1 MGSAHPTYIF
11 LNNPIY
17 ITMSEEPDTNNNNV
31 KSGSN
36 LEKLL
41 KKGEFVVTSELGPPR
56 GASREAVEKKAELL
70 KGYADAFNLTDCQ
83 TAMVRLSSIASGS
96 ILLDMGMEP
105 VVQMT
110 CRDRNR
116 IAMQSDILGA
126 ASLGMKNLLCLTGD
140 HQCFGDH
147 PEAKGVFDIDSIQLL
162 DMFRQMRDEK
172 KFQSGEELKSEEP
185 KLFLGAAVN
194 PFADPFQYRAARLAK
209 KVKAG
214 ADFIQ
219 TQIIYNVE
227 KFEEWMGMVRAMGLH
242 EKVAI
247 LAGVTPIRSLGM
259 AKYMK
264 KNVPG
269 MDVPDELIKRLEGA
283 EKKKAEGINICLE
296 VIERVKEIEGVSGV
310 HIMAVEWEEIVPE
323 ITERA
328 GLLPRPTP

>member
-1 MGSAHPTYIF
+1 M
-11 LNNPIY
+11 N
-17 ITMSEEPDTNNNNV
+17 EEHNTNNNDV

-41 KKGEFVVTSELGPPR
+41 RNGEFVVTSELGPPR
-56 GASREAVEKKAELL
+56 GASREDVEKKAELL

-83 TAMVRLSSIASGS
+83 TAMVRLSSIASGA

-147 PEAKGVFDIDSIQLL
+147 PEAKGVFDLDSINQL

-185 KLFLGAAVN
+185 KLFLGAAEN

-227 KFEEWMGMVRAMGLH
+227 KFEEWMSMVRAMGLH
-242 EKVAI
+242 KKVSI
-247 LAGVTPIRSLGM
+247 LAGVTPIRSVGM

-283 EKKKAEGINICLE
+283 EKKKAEGISICLE
-296 VIERVKEIEGVSGV
+296 VIERVRKIEGVSGV

>member
-1 MGSAHPTYIF
+1 M
-11 LNNPIY
+11 N
-17 ITMSEEPDTNNNNV
+17 EEQNTNNNDV

-36 LEKLL
+36 LERLL

-70 KGYADAFNLTDCQ
+70 KGHADAFNLTDCQ
-83 TAMVRLSSIASGS
+83 TAMVRLSSIASGA

-162 DMFRQMRDEK
+162 DMLRQMRDEK
-172 KFQSGEELKSEEP
+172 KFQSGEELKTEEP
-185 KLFLGAAVN
+185 KLFLGAAEN

-227 KFEEWMGMVRAMGLH
+227 KFEEWMEMVRAMGLH
-242 EKVAI
+242 EKVSI

-296 VIERVKEIEGVSGV
+296 VIERVRKIEGVAGV

-328 GLLPRPTP
+328 GLLPRPIL

>member
-1 MGSAHPTYIF
+1 
-11 LNNPIY
+11 
-17 ITMSEEPDTNNNNV
+17 MSEERVTNNNNL

-41 KKGEFVVTSELGPPR
+41 RKGEFVVTSELGPPR

-83 TAMVRLSSIASGS
+83 TAMVRLSSIASGA

-105 VVQMT
+105 VVQLT

-126 ASLGMKNLLCLTGD
+126 AALGMKNLLCLTGD

-147 PEAKGVFDIDSIQLL
+147 PEAKGVFDLDSINQL

-172 KFQSGEELKSEEP
+172 KFQSGEELKTEEP
-185 KLFLGAAVN
+185 KLFLGAAEN

-227 KFEEWMGMVRAMGLH
+227 KFEEWMSMVRAMGLH
-242 EKVAI
+242 EKVSI
-247 LAGVTPIRSLGM
+247 LAGVTPVRSLGM

-296 VIERVKEIEGVSGV
+296 VIERVRQIEGVSGV
-310 HIMAVEWEEIVPE
+310 HIMAVEWEEIVSE

>member
-1 MGSAHPTYIF
+1 
-11 LNNPIY
+11 
-17 ITMSEEPDTNNNNV
+17 MSEEHNTNNNDV

-41 KKGEFVVTSELGPPR
+41 RKGEFVVTPELGPPR
-56 GASREAVEKKAELL
+56 GASREDVEKKAELL

-83 TAMVRLSSIASGS
+83 TAMVRLSSIASGA

-147 PEAKGVFDIDSIQLL
+147 PEAKGVFDLDSINQL

-185 KLFLGAAVN
+185 KLFLGAAEN

-227 KFEEWMGMVRAMGLH
+227 KFEQWMSMVREMGLH
-242 EKVAI
+242 KKVSI

-269 MDVPDELIKRLEGA
+269 MDVPDEIIKRLEGA

-296 VIERVKEIEGVSGV
+296 VIERVRKIEGVAGV

>member
-1 MGSAHPTYIF
+1 
-11 LNNPIY
+11 
-17 ITMSEEPDTNNNNV
+17 MSEEHDTNTNDF
-31 KSGSN
+31 KAGSN

-41 KKGEFVVTSELGPPR
+41 RNGEFVVTSELGPPR
-56 GASREAVEKKAELL
+56 GSSREAVEKKAELL

-83 TAMVRLSSIASGS
+83 TAMVRLSSIASGA

-126 ASLGMKNLLCLTGD
+126 AALGMKNLLCLTGD

-147 PEAKGVFDIDSIQLL
+147 PEAKGVFDLDSINQL

-185 KLFLGAAVN
+185 KLFLGAAEN

-227 KFEEWMGMVRAMGLH
+227 KFEEWMSMVRDMGLH
-242 EKVAI
+242 KKVFI

-269 MDVPDELIKRLEGA
+269 MDVPDEIIKRLEGA

-296 VIERVKEIEGVSGV
+296 VIEKVRTIEGVSGV

>member
-1 MGSAHPTYIF
+1 
-11 LNNPIY
+11 
-17 ITMSEEPDTNNNNV
+17 MSEEHGTNNNL

-41 KKGEFVVTSELGPPR
+41 RKGEFVVTSELGPPR
-56 GASREAVEKKAELL
+56 GASRKAVEEKAALL

-83 TAMVRLSSIASGS
+83 TAMVRLSSIASGA
-96 ILLDMGMEP
+96 ILLNMGMEP
-105 VVQMT
+105 VVQLT

-126 ASLGMKNLLCLTGD
+126 AALGMKNLLCLTGD

-147 PEAKGVFDIDSIQLL
+147 PEAKGVFDLDSINQL

-172 KFQSGEELKSEEP
+172 KFQSGGELKTEEP
-185 KLFLGAAVN
+185 KLFLGAAEN

-209 KVKAG
+209 KIKAG

-227 KFEEWMGMVRAMGLH
+227 KFEQWRGMVREMGLH
-242 EKVAI
+242 KKVSI

-269 MDVPDELIKRLEGA
+269 MDVPDEIIKRLEGA

-296 VIERVKEIEGVSGV
+296 VIERVRKIEGVAGV

>member
-1 MGSAHPTYIF
+1 
-11 LNNPIY
+11 
-17 ITMSEEPDTNNNNV
+17 MSENNDTSDF
-31 KSGSN
+31 KAGSN

-41 KKGEFVVTSELGPPR
+41 RKGEFVVTSELGPPR

-83 TAMVRLSSIASGS
+83 TAMVRLSSIASGA

-126 ASLGMKNLLCLTGD
+126 AALGMKNLLCLTGD

-147 PEAKGVFDIDSIQLL
+147 PEAKGVFDLDSINQL

-185 KLFLGAAVN
+185 KLFLGAAEN

-227 KFEEWMGMVRAMGLH
+227 KFEEWMSMVRDMGLH
-242 EKVAI
+242 KKVFI

-269 MDVPDELIKRLEGA
+269 MDVPDEIIKRLEGA

-296 VIERVKEIEGVSGV
+296 VIEKVRTIEGVSGV

>member
-1 MGSAHPTYIF
+1 M
-11 LNNPIY
+11 N
-17 ITMSEEPDTNNNNV
+17 EEHETNDNL

-36 LEKLL
+36 LERLL
-41 KKGEFVVTSELGPPR
+41 RQGEFVVTSELGPPR
-56 GASREAVEKKAELL
+56 GASRKAVEEKAELL

-83 TAMVRLSSIASGS
+83 TAMVRLSSIASGA
-96 ILLDMGMEP
+96 ILLNMGMEP
-105 VVQMT
+105 VVQLT

-126 ASLGMKNLLCLTGD
+126 AALGMKNLLCLTGD

-147 PEAKGVFDIDSIQLL
+147 PEAKGVFDLDSINQL

-172 KFQSGEELKSEEP
+172 KFQSGEELKTEEP
-185 KLFLGAAVN
+185 KLFLGAAEN

-227 KFEEWMGMVRAMGLH
+227 KFEEWMGMVREMGLH
-242 EKVAI
+242 KKVSI

-269 MDVPDELIKRLEGA
+269 MDVPDEIIKRLEGA

-296 VIERVKEIEGVSGV
+296 VIERVRKIEGVSGV

-328 GLLPRPTP
+328 GLLPRPVL

>member
-1 MGSAHPTYIF
+1 
-11 LNNPIY
+11 
-17 ITMSEEPDTNNNNV
+17 MSEEHNTNNNDV

-41 KKGEFVVTSELGPPR
+41 RKGEFVVTSELGPPR
-56 GASREAVEKKAELL
+56 GASREDVEKKAELL

-83 TAMVRLSSIASGS
+83 TAMVRLSSIASGA

-147 PEAKGVFDIDSIQLL
+147 PEAKGVFDLDSINQL

-185 KLFLGAAVN
+185 KLFLGAAEN

-227 KFEEWMGMVRAMGLH
+227 KFEEWMSMVRAMGLH
-242 EKVAI
+242 EKVSI
-247 LAGVTPIRSLGM
+247 LAGVTPVRSLGM

-296 VIERVKEIEGVSGV
+296 VIERVRQIEGVSGV
-310 HIMAVEWEEIVPE
+310 HIMAVEWEEIVSE

>member
-1 MGSAHPTYIF
+1 
-11 LNNPIY
+11 
-17 ITMSEEPDTNNNNV
+17 MSEEHNTNNNNV

-41 KKGEFVVTSELGPPR
+41 RNGEFVVTSELGPPR
-56 GASREAVEKKAELL
+56 GASREDVEKKAELL

-83 TAMVRLSSIASGS
+83 TAMVRLSSIASGA

-147 PEAKGVFDIDSIQLL
+147 PEAKGVFDLDSINQL

-172 KFQSGEELKSEEP
+172 KFQSGEDLKSEEP
-185 KLFLGAAVN
+185 TLFLGAAEN

-227 KFEEWMGMVRAMGLH
+227 KFEEWMSMVRAMGLH
-242 EKVAI
+242 EKVSI

-296 VIERVKEIEGVSGV
+296 VIERVRQIEGVSGV
-310 HIMAVEWEEIVPE
+310 HIMAVEWEEIVSE

>member
-1 MGSAHPTYIF
+1 
-11 LNNPIY
+11 
-17 ITMSEEPDTNNNNV
+17 MSEEHNTNNNF

-56 GASREAVEKKAELL
+56 GASRQAVEKKAELL

-83 TAMVRLSSIASGS
+83 TAMVRLSSIASGA

-105 VVQMT
+105 VVQLT

-126 ASLGMKNLLCLTGD
+126 AALGMKNLLCLTGD

-147 PEAKGVFDIDSIQLL
+147 PEAKGVFDLDSINQL

-172 KFQSGEELKSEEP
+172 KFQSGEELKTEGP
-185 KLFLGAAVN
+185 KLFLGAAEN

-242 EKVAI
+242 KKVSI

-296 VIERVKEIEGVSGV
+296 VIERVREIEGVSGV

-328 GLLPRPTP
+328 GLLPRPTL

>member
-1 MGSAHPTYIF
+1 
-11 LNNPIY
+11 
-17 ITMSEEPDTNNNNV
+17 MSEEHNTNNNNV

-41 KKGEFVVTSELGPPR
+41 RKGEFVVTSELGPPR
-56 GASREAVEKKAELL
+56 GASREDVEKKAELL

-83 TAMVRLSSIASGS
+83 TAMVRLSSIASGA

-147 PEAKGVFDIDSIQLL
+147 PEAKGVFDLDSINQL

-172 KFQSGEELKSEEP
+172 KFQSGEDLKSEEP
-185 KLFLGAAVN
+185 KLFLGAAEN

-227 KFEEWMGMVRAMGLH
+227 KFEEWMSMVRAMGLH
-242 EKVAI
+242 EKVSI

-296 VIERVKEIEGVSGV
+296 VIERVRQIEGVSGV

>member
-1 MGSAHPTYIF
+1 
-11 LNNPIY
+11 
-17 ITMSEEPDTNNNNV
+17 MSEEHDTNNNNL

-41 KKGEFVVTSELGPPR
+41 RKGEFVVTSELGPPR

-83 TAMVRLSSIASGS
+83 TAMVRLSSIASGA

-105 VVQMT
+105 VVQLT

-126 ASLGMKNLLCLTGD
+126 AALGMKNLLCLTGD

-147 PEAKGVFDIDSIQLL
+147 PEAKGVFDLDSINQL

-172 KFQSGEELKSEEP
+172 KFQSGEDLKTEEP
-185 KLFLGAAVN
+185 KLFLGAAEN
-194 PFADPFQYRAARLAK
+194 RFADPFQYRAARLAK

-227 KFEEWMGMVRAMGLH
+227 KFEEWMSMVRAMGLH
-242 EKVAI
+242 KKVSI

-296 VIERVKEIEGVSGV
+296 VIERVRKIEGVSGV

>member
-1 MGSAHPTYIF
+1 
-11 LNNPIY
+11 
-17 ITMSEEPDTNNNNV
+17 MSEEHDTNNNNL
-31 KSGSN
+31 KAGSN

-41 KKGEFVVTSELGPPR
+41 RKGEFVVTSELGPPR

-83 TAMVRLSSIASGS
+83 TAMVRLSSIASGA
-96 ILLDMGMEP
+96 ILLNMGMEP
-105 VVQMT
+105 VVQLT

-126 ASLGMKNLLCLTGD
+126 AALGMKNLLCLTGD

-147 PEAKGVFDIDSIQLL
+147 PEAKGVFDMDSINQL

-172 KFQSGEELKSEEP
+172 KFQSGEELKTEEP
-185 KLFLGAAVN
+185 KLFLGAAEN

-227 KFEEWMGMVRAMGLH
+227 KFEEWMSMVRGMGLH
-242 EKVAI
+242 KKVSI

-269 MDVPDELIKRLEGA
+269 MDVPDEIIKRLEGA

-296 VIERVKEIEGVSGV
+296 VIERVREIEGVSGV

>member
-1 MGSAHPTYIF
+1 
-11 LNNPIY
+11 
-17 ITMSEEPDTNNNNV
+17 MSEEHDTNNNV

-41 KKGEFVVTSELGPPR
+41 RKGEFVVTSELGPPR
-56 GASREAVEKKAELL
+56 GASREEVEKKAELL

-83 TAMVRLSSIASGS
+83 TAMVRLSSIASGA
-96 ILLDMGMEP
+96 ILLNMGMEP
-105 VVQMT
+105 VVQLT

-126 ASLGMKNLLCLTGD
+126 AALGMKNLLCLTGD

-147 PEAKGVFDIDSIQLL
+147 PEAKGVFDLDSINQL

-172 KFQSGEELKSEEP
+172 KFQSGEELKTEEP
-185 KLFLGAAVN
+185 KLFLGAAEN

-227 KFEEWMGMVRAMGLH
+227 KFEEWMSMVRDMGLH
-242 EKVAI
+242 KKVSI

-296 VIERVKEIEGVSGV
+296 VIERVKKIEGVSGV

-328 GLLPRPTP
+328 GLLPRPAL

>member
-1 MGSAHPTYIF
+1 
-11 LNNPIY
+11 
-17 ITMSEEPDTNNNNV
+17 MSEEHNTNNNNV

-41 KKGEFVVTSELGPPR
+41 RKGEFVVTSELGPPR
-56 GASREAVEKKAELL
+56 GASREDVEKKAELL

-83 TAMVRLSSIASGS
+83 TAMVRLSSIASGA

-147 PEAKGVFDIDSIQLL
+147 PEAKGVFDLDSINQL

-172 KFQSGEELKSEEP
+172 KFQSGEDLKSEEP
-185 KLFLGAAVN
+185 KLFLGAAEN

-227 KFEEWMGMVRAMGLH
+227 KFEEWMSMVRAMGLH
-242 EKVAI
+242 EKVSI

-296 VIERVKEIEGVSGV
+296 VIERVRQIEGVSGV
-310 HIMAVEWEEIVPE
+310 HIMAVEWEEIVSE

>member
-1 MGSAHPTYIF
+1 
-11 LNNPIY
+11 
-17 ITMSEEPDTNNNNV
+17 MSEEHDTNNNL

-83 TAMVRLSSIASGS
+83 TAMVRLSSIASGA

-105 VVQMT
+105 VVQLT

-126 ASLGMKNLLCLTGD
+126 AALGMKNLLCLTGD

-147 PEAKGVFDIDSIQLL
+147 PEAKGVFDLDSINQL

-172 KFQSGEELKSEEP
+172 KFQSGEELKTEEP
-185 KLFLGAAVN
+185 KLFLGAAEN

-227 KFEEWMGMVRAMGLH
+227 KFDEWMSMVRAMGLH
-242 EKVAI
+242 KKVSI

-296 VIERVKEIEGVSGV
+296 VIERVRKIEGVSGV

>member
-1 MGSAHPTYIF
+1 
-11 LNNPIY
+11 
-17 ITMSEEPDTNNNNV
+17 MSEEHNTNNNDV

-41 KKGEFVVTSELGPPR
+41 RKGEFVVTSELGPPR
-56 GASREAVEKKAELL
+56 GASREDVEKKAEFL

-83 TAMVRLSSIASGS
+83 TAMVRLSSIASGA

-172 KFQSGEELKSEEP
+172 KFQSGEDLKSEEP
-185 KLFLGAAVN
+185 KLFLGAAEN

-227 KFEEWMGMVRAMGLH
+227 KFEQWMSMVREMGLH
-242 EKVAI
+242 KKVSI

-269 MDVPDELIKRLEGA
+269 MDVPDEIIKRLEGA

-296 VIERVKEIEGVSGV
+296 VIERVRKIEGVAGV

>member
-1 MGSAHPTYIF
+1 
-11 LNNPIY
+11 
-17 ITMSEEPDTNNNNV
+17 MSEEHNTNNNDV

-41 KKGEFVVTSELGPPR
+41 RKGEFVVTSELGPPR
-56 GASREAVEKKAELL
+56 GASREDVEKKAELL

-83 TAMVRLSSIASGS
+83 TAMVRLSSIASGA

-147 PEAKGVFDIDSIQLL
+147 PEAKGVFDLDSINQL

-185 KLFLGAAVN
+185 KLFLGAAEN

-227 KFEEWMGMVRAMGLH
+227 KFEEWMSMVRAMGLH
-242 EKVAI
+242 EKVSI

-283 EKKKAEGINICLE
+283 GKKKAEGINICLE
-296 VIERVKEIEGVSGV
+296 VIERVRQIEGVSGV

>member
-1 MGSAHPTYIF
+1 
-11 LNNPIY
+11 
-17 ITMSEEPDTNNNNV
+17 MSEEHDTNNNNF
-31 KSGSN
+31 KAGSN

-41 KKGEFVVTSELGPPR
+41 RKGEFVVTSELGPPR

-83 TAMVRLSSIASGS
+83 TVMVRLSSIASGA
-96 ILLDMGMEP
+96 ILLNMGMEP
-105 VVQMT
+105 VVQLT

-126 ASLGMKNLLCLTGD
+126 AALGMKNLLCLTGD

-147 PEAKGVFDIDSIQLL
+147 PEAKGVFDLDSINQL

-172 KFQSGEELKSEEP
+172 KFQSGEELKTEEP
-185 KLFLGAAVN
+185 KLFLGAAEN

-227 KFEEWMGMVRAMGLH
+227 KFEEWMGMVRDMGLH
-242 EKVAI
+242 KKVFI

-296 VIERVKEIEGVSGV
+296 VIEKVRRIEGVSGV

-328 GLLPRPTP
+328 GLLPRPAP

>member
-1 MGSAHPTYIF
+1 
-11 LNNPIY
+11 
-17 ITMSEEPDTNNNNV
+17 MSEEHNTNNNDV

-41 KKGEFVVTSELGPPR
+41 RKGEFVVTSELGPPR
-56 GASREAVEKKAELL
+56 GASREDVEKKAELL

-83 TAMVRLSSIASGS
+83 TAMVRLSSIASGA

-147 PEAKGVFDIDSIQLL
+147 PEAKGVFDLDSINQL

-185 KLFLGAAVN
+185 KLFLGAAEN

-227 KFEEWMGMVRAMGLH
+227 KFEEWMSMVRAMGLH

-296 VIERVKEIEGVSGV
+296 VIERVRQIEGVSGV

>member
-1 MGSAHPTYIF
+1 
-11 LNNPIY
+11 
-17 ITMSEEPDTNNNNV
+17 MSEKHNTNNNNSL
-31 KSGSN
+31 KAGSN

-41 KKGEFVVTSELGPPR
+41 RKGEFVVTSELGPPR

-83 TAMVRLSSIASGS
+83 TAMVRLSSIASGA

-126 ASLGMKNLLCLTGD
+126 AALGMKNLLCLTGD

-147 PEAKGVFDIDSIQLL
+147 PEAKGVFDLDSINQL

-172 KFQSGEELKSEEP
+172 TFQSGEELKVEEP
-185 KLFLGAAVN
+185 KLFLGAAEN

-227 KFEEWMGMVRAMGLH
+227 KFEEWMSMVRDMGLH
-242 EKVAI
+242 KKVSI

-269 MDVPDELIKRLEGA
+269 MDVPDEIIKRLEGA

-296 VIERVKEIEGVSGV
+296 VIERVREIEGVSGV

>member
-1 MGSAHPTYIF
+1 
-11 LNNPIY
+11 
-17 ITMSEEPDTNNNNV
+17 MSEEHNTNNNDI

-70 KGYADAFNLTDCQ
+70 KGHADAFNLTDCQ
-83 TAMVRLSSIASGS
+83 TAMVRLSSIASGA

-162 DMFRQMRDEK
+162 DMLRQMRDEK
-172 KFQSGEELKSEEP
+172 KFQSGEELKTEEP
-185 KLFLGAAVN
+185 KLFLGAAEN

-227 KFEEWMGMVRAMGLH
+227 KFEEWMEMVRAMGLH
-242 EKVAI
+242 EKVSI

-296 VIERVKEIEGVSGV
+296 VIERVRKIEGVAGV

-328 GLLPRPTP
+328 GLLPRPIL